1 MAEISRMDVIGL
13 PYPLYDFTS
22 SGMTH
27 TRPNDNEPNRFRQG
41 EMVVRKNFGILQI
54 SWINDRPMV
63 TMQVRGPRNELFK
76 QEVVKY

>member
-1 MAEISRMDVIGL
+1 
-13 PYPLYDFTS
+13 
-22 SGMTH
+22 
-27 TRPNDNEPNRFRQG
+27 
-41 EMVVRKNFGILQI
+41 MVVRKNFGILQI